1 MPQKKHRKYMD
12 IRIEKKFIINQNKRR
27 KSKTN
32 KDPGTASS
40 VISLLNGSAV
50 ELVVGALGM

>member
-1 MPQKKHRKYMD
+1 MD
-12 IRIEKKFIINQNKRR
+12 IRIEKKKNIIKQNKRR

-32 KDPGTASS
+32 KEPGTASS